1 MLKHKIILVQIAGFD
16 HYLWFWL
23 VDKPRM
29 FGYRDNQQ
37 EMKATA
43 VFFAI
48 VDSIGATSGHFFIYF
63 KSKCDN
69 SNYAV

>member
-1 MLKHKIILVQIAGFD
+1 MVL
-16 HYLWFWL
+16 L

-37 EMKATA
+37 EMKATV

-48 VDSIGATSGHFFIYF
+48 LDSIGATSGHFFIYF
-63 KSKCDN
+63 KSKSDN
-69 SNYAV
+69 SSKTV